1 MEYKIYVFNK
11 DKLQDIDFN
20 FAKLQ
25 EVMASYNCDIA
36 SFSMQKFVK
45 EDIASVISK
54 DVNTIIFALNQDI
67 DSIISDNIK
76 ILGNQK
82 NVIDEQVVVFNK
94 DGNNI
99 IFVPYDTR
107 WELML
112 QKINLNPMRA
122 NKTCQFK
129 LFELSKNKIYEILE
143 GLKTQINKLEYCVI
157 SKGLLSN
164 LYISYEGSEDLIDN
178 NQVKI
183 ANAFK
188 DYIYSENSL
197 EIARSISQIA
207 NLKGIKLGICEGITG
222 GALLK
227 EICSNICTKDILTYG
242 CVEYLKSDITP
253 DEVYNQTLRHFG
265 NMGDDVFFVNVQG
278 RFEEDG
284 ITVVYTMGNNKS
296 IDVYKNRFK
305 VKKELA
311 IEYALDAIMFNILK
325 KLRQNSLSF

>member
-20 FAKLQ
+20 FSKLQ
-25 EVMASYNCDIA
+25 EILASNNCNIA
-36 SFSMQKFVK
+36 TFSMQKFVK
-45 EDIASVISK
+45 EDISSAILNGSNI
-54 DVNTIIFALNQDI
+54 IIFSLNEDI
-67 DSIISDNIK
+67 DNIISENIK

-82 NVIDEQVVVFNK
+82 NVVDEQVVVFNK
-94 DGNNI
+94 NGNNI

-107 WELML
+107 WEMIL

-129 LFELSKNKIYEILE
+129 LFELSKTQICEILE
-143 GLKTQINKLEYCVI
+143 GLKPQIQNLEYSVI

-164 LYISYEGSEDLIDN
+164 LYIAYNGSEDLIDN

-188 DYIYSENSL
+188 DHIYSENSL
-197 EIARSISQIA
+197 EIARSIRQLA

-222 GALLK
+222 GGLLK
-227 EICSNICTKDILTYG
+227 EICSNICIKDILIYG
-242 CVEYLKSDITP
+242 CVEYLKTDVTP
-253 DEVYNQTLRHFG
+253 DEVYLQTLRHFG
-265 NMGDDVFFVNVQG
+265 SMEDDVFFVNVQG
-278 RFEEDG
+278 KFEDDG
-284 ITVVYTMGNNKS
+284 ITVIYTMGNNKS

-311 IEYALDAIMFNILK
+311 VKFALDAIMFNILK